1 MSKKQKIIDELS
13 FEKSKFTANMTDKEK
28 KEADI
33 YFEEVI
39 EEILPVLE
47 NLEKITGNKKLLD
60 NFSETFKSEIK
71 EQRWLEKLSKTFF
84 EMKT

>member
-71 EQRWLEKLSKTFF
+71 EQQWLEKLSKTFF